1 MLTRNELI
9 NLLKKNIKPNAELD
23 FLLIDKLDNGKN
35 IVAFL
40 NIDDICM
47 NADVDDLDNK
57 ARGGIVFRISN
68 QLI

>member
-9 NLLKKNIKPNAELD
+9 DLLKKNIKPNAELD
-23 FLLIDKLDNGKN
+23 FLLIDKLDDGKN

-47 NADVDDLDNK
+47 NADVDDPDNK
-57 ARGGIVFRISN
+57 ERGGIVFRISN